1 MSSTDLIAR
10 VCRYADTHNAP
21 ETPYE
26 TAIEGFTLVR
36 CRKPTPIEANLY
48 RPLLCVV
55 LQGRKESALGRQRVS
70 FGTGDSLIV
79 SLDLPTVSR
88 VTEASEDTP
97 YVALALAMDIGVIR
111 SLNEEVGES
120 VITTEKG
127 RAIAAGTADDMLID
141 AMGRLFDLVD
151 RPLERKVL
159 LPLITREIHFRALFA
174 GHGEMLRRLSRYDSH
189 ASRIARTIAHIR
201 KCFPATVSVP
211 ELARTAGMSPS
222 SFYEHFKAA
231 TATTPLQYQKDMRL
245 VEARQQLLYEG
256 RSVSSVAYGVGYE
269 SPTQFS
275 REYARK
281 FGNPPSVDLATVRQ
295 IT

>member
-1 MSSTDLIAR
+1 MPFADLIAR
-10 VCRYADTHNAP
+10 VCHYADIHNAP

-26 TAIEGFTLVR
+26 TAIDGFTLVR
-36 CRKPTPIEANLY
+36 CREPTPIEPTLY

-70 FGTGDSLIV
+70 FGSGDSLIV
-79 SLDLPTVSR
+79 SFDLPTVSR
-88 VTEASEDTP
+88 VTEASEGTP
-97 YVALALAMDIGVIR
+97 YVALALEIDIGVIR

-120 VITTEKG
+120 DIATETG
-127 RAIAAGTADDMLID
+127 SAIAAGTADDRLID

-174 GHGEMLRRLSRYDSH
+174 GHGEMLRRLSHYDSH
-189 ASRIARTIAHIR
+189 ASRIARAIALIR
-201 KCFPATVSVP
+201 QSFPAPISVP

-222 SFYEHFKAA
+222 SFHEYFKAA
-231 TATTPLQYQKDMRL
+231 TATTPLQYQKDLRL
-245 VEARQQLLYEG
+245 VEARQRLLYGDE
-256 RSVSSVAYGVGYE
+256 SVSSVAYGVGYE

-281 FGNPPSVDLATVRQ
+281 FGKPPSAEFSNVRH
-295 IT
+295 IA